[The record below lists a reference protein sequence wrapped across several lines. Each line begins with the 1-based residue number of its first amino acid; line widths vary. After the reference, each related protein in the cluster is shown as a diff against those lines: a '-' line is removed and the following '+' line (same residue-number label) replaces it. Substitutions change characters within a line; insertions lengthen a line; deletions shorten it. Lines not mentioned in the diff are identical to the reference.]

1 MDTASASL
9 WNFLQDE
16 IKRTPNIMID
26 IEKLIFLQN
35 TFHKHRIAPP
45 CLLQCYSNDYIT

>member
-16 IKRTPNIMID
+16 IKRIMID

-35 TFHKHRIAPP
+35 TFHKHRIAPH